1 MFSRE
6 AARFWYNAHKVM
18 NGDRRIVVNTLVMY
32 GRSLYAVVLG
42 LFTARWAINALGV
55 TDYGLY
61 GVVGGL
67 MAFVGFLNSALA
79 SATSRFYAVAIG
91 RAVTAEDADGA
102 ADECCRWF
110 NTALAV
116 HTVIPLILT
125 IVGYPLGMVLIKFF
139 LTIPPDRVADCIW
152 VLRLTCFSW
161 LVGMMNVPFSAM
173 FGAKQRFAEIMLYG
187 CISSTL
193 TAGFLYYMITH
204 PGVWLVRYA
213 LWMCMASVLPQLLIA
228 VRACWAFPECRVRF
242 GYLLDFRRV
251 REIGAFAGWN
261 LLAEVSAVLRTNGI
275 GLLVNKAFGPA
286 VNASVALGGSVSS
299 QTASLSVSVANAVS
313 PVIMGAYGA
322 KNWERMKDLVYK
334 AGKIGILFHAIFL
347 IPLAMELPY
356 VLKLWLV
363 TPPAY
368 LTFICLAELLMQFM
382 DLATQG
388 HLTAILA
395 SGQIK
400 EYRIRATS
408 ITLFTLPAA
417 IFAAWIGGVYAVG
430 GVLVVARGVIAVL
443 RVAGA
448 RTYAGLAV
456 VPWMSQVIRP
466 LAHVLAAAAIA
477 AVVPRLVMEVG
488 FVRLCATVVACE
500 IVLLPL
506 AWFQIL
512 TEGERAQAV
521 KFVMMHLPTWRGR

>member
-1 MFSRE
+1 
-6 AARFWYNAHKVM
+6 M

-55 TDYGLY
+55 SDYGLY

-67 MAFVGFLNSALA
+67 MAFVCFLNSALA

-91 RAVTAEDADGA
+91 GSMTAGDAEGA
-102 ADECCRWF
+102 TDECCRWF
-110 NTALAV
+110 NTALAI
-116 HTVIPLILT
+116 HTVIPLALT
-125 IVGYPLGMVLIKFF
+125 VVGYPLGMVLVKSF
-139 LTIPPDRVADCIW
+139 LTIPPDRVADCVW
-152 VLRLTCFSW
+152 VLRLTCVSW

-173 FGAKQRFAEIMLYG
+173 FEAKQRFAEIMLYG
-187 CISSTL
+187 CIASTL

-228 VRACWAFPECRVRF
+228 ARACWAFPECRVRF
-242 GYLLDFRRV
+242 GYLLDFRRI

-313 PVIMGAYGA
+313 PAIMGAYGA
-322 KNWERMKDLVYK
+322 KNQERMEDLVYK

-347 IPLAMELPY
+347 IPLALELPY

-368 LTFICLAELLMQFM
+368 LTFICLAELFMQFM

-388 HLTAILA
+388 HLTAVLA
-395 SGQIK
+395 SGRVRR
-400 EYRIRATS
+400 YRIKTS
-408 ITLFTLPAA
+408 SISLLTLPAA
-417 IFAAWIGGVYAVG
+417 ILAAWFGGIYAVG
-430 GVLVVARGVIAVL
+430 VVLVVARAAIAAL

-448 RTYAGLAV
+448 RTFAGLGVVSWLTKVVRPVALAVTCAGLAA
-456 VPWMSQVIRP
+456 
-466 LAHVLAAAAIA
+466 L
-477 AVVPRLVMEVG
+477 VPRLALETG
-488 FVRLCATVVACE
+488 FARLCVTVVACE

-506 AWFQIL
+506 AWFRIL
-512 TEGERAQAV
+512 TEGERAQVA
-521 KFVMMHLPTWRGR
+521 KFVLMHLPTRGGR